1 MQPQHK
7 TGINHKLPP
16 TPKPKLPA
24 FTIFAKTTTM
34 TRRQLF
40 RQFTQALSQLYP
52 APEAESL
59 GGLALRHAAQTDTLQ
74 WHLGY
79 DQDPGEAE
87 LIRANQ
93 ILQRLL
99 QHEPLQYITGETWFC
114 GLRFSVNPSVLIP
127 RPETEMLTDRIISEN
142 KNTPNLVIADIGT
155 GSGCIAISMA
165 KLLPQSR
172 VHAFDLS
179 EAALS
184 TARSNAIA
192 QGVEVN
198 FYTLDILR
206 DSLSKHLSTAGI
218 IVSNPPYVLESD
230 KPAML
235 PNVLSYE
242 PHEALFVPDNN
253 PLLFY
258 HAIASQAF
266 QILRSG
272 GRLYFEIH
280 ETQGQNLIEMLHQM
294 GYTNILLSPD
304 FNNKHR
310 FISAS
315 K

>member
-1 MQPQHK
+1 
-7 TGINHKLPP
+7 
-16 TPKPKLPA
+16 
-24 FTIFAKTTTM
+24 M

-59 GGLALRHAAQTDTLQ
+59 AGLALRHAAQTDTLQ

-142 KNTPNLVIADIGT
+142 KNTPNPVIADIGT
-155 GSGCIAISMA
+155 GSGCIAISLA

-179 EAALS
+179 ETALN

-192 QGVEVN
+192 QGVELN
-198 FYTLDILR
+198 FYTFDILR
-206 DSLSKHLSTAGI
+206 ESLSQHLSTADI

-266 QILRSG
+266 QILSTG

-280 ETQGQNLIEMLHQM
+280 EQKGSQIEAMLEKTGYSDVLISE
-294 GYTNILLSPD
+294 D
-304 FNNKHR
+304 FNKKSR
-310 FISAS
+310 FVQATKPPS